1 MSNVWIIGVGLVF
14 IGCVAWAYRAV
25 ARWLRRKRRRR
36 ATARP
41 LRRGPGAFDANPWPG
56 APGVVP
62 PRDLHR
68 PADIDLTDPRILPPP
83 REIRGR
89 YGE

>member
-1 MSNVWIIGVGLVF
+1 MIGVGLVF
-14 IGCVAWAYRAV
+14 IFCAAWAYGSV
-25 ARWLRRKRRRR
+25 ASRFPRRRR
-36 ATARP
+36 RRTKVRP
-41 LRRGPGAFDANPWPG
+41 LRRGPGAFDANPWLDV
-56 APGVVP
+56 PGVVP
-62 PRDLHR
+62 PREFHR

>member
-1 MSNVWIIGVGLVF
+1 MGNVWMIGVGLVF
-14 IGCVAWAYRAV
+14 IGCVAWPYISIAKWFRQ
-25 ARWLRRKRRRR
+25 RRRR
-36 ATARP
+36 RMRARP
-41 LRRGPGAFDANPWPG
+41 LRRGPGAFDANPWPD

-62 PRDLHR
+62 PREFHR
-68 PADIDLTDPRILPPP
+68 PADIDLADPRILPPP

>member
-1 MSNVWIIGVGLVF
+1 MGNAWTIVAGLVF
-14 IGCVAWAYRAV
+14 IGCVAWACRSAAIWV
-25 ARWLRRKRRRR
+25 RRRR
-36 ATARP
+36 GGRVTVRP
-41 LRRGPGAFDANPWPG
+41 LRRGPGAFDANPWPD

-62 PRDLHR
+62 LREFHR
-68 PADIDLTDPRILPPP
+68 PADVELTDPRILPPP

>member
-14 IGCVAWAYRAV
+14 VGCVAWGCRGV
-25 ARWLRRKRRRR
+25 ARWLRRKRRLR
-36 ATARP
+36 ATVRP
-41 LRRGPGAFDANPWPG
+41 LRRGPGAFDANPWPD